1 MSENNKHNFRVMQ
14 LKNKRRLSTGILNK
28 ISVKSIVLPEIY
40 NNDDST
46 ISYVKRVGGQVF
58 QSYSMRTL
66 DLSVEDNFAYYYL
79 VSEMYPTS
87 HDSEKVRSKVSGFD
101 VAIYKTK
108 LTTEISEIPVAS
120 TGVKNFSA
128 KSKIVIVYSDFDFKE
143 STYATGVRN
152 FSMEIVPTIR
162 YNTYSLNKDIL
173 SSTGLKSF
181 GFSSVLYPYIYE
193 SITEKSTVTLNSF
206 NIEIG

>member
-1 MSENNKHNFRVMQ
+1 MSKNNHNFRVMQ
-14 LKNKRRLSTGILNK
+14 LKNKRRISSGALSK
-28 ISVKSIVLPEIY
+28 ISVKSIVLPETY

-58 QSYSMRTL
+58 QSYSMRDL
-66 DLSVEDNFAYYYL
+66 DLAVEDNFAYYYL

-87 HDSEKVRSKVSGFD
+87 HDSEKIRSKVSGFD

-108 LTTEISEIPVAS
+108 LTEELTENPVAA
-120 TGVKNFSA
+120 TGIKGFTAN
-128 KSKIVIVYSDFDFKE
+128 SKIVIVYSDFDFKE
-143 STYATGVRN
+143 ETYATGVRN

-162 YNTYSLNKDIL
+162 YNTYALNKDFMAG
-173 SSTGLKSF
+173 TGSKSF

-193 SITEKSTVTLNSF
+193 SITEKTTLTLKSF